1 MLKYLGCYFFFRI
14 YFCFVILNDFWF
26 VDVCKSDVFCDQVG
40 LFFVQFYVDVVF
52 FLDGFRYVG
61 SVEFEDIRDFLGV
74 LLDYFEII
82 LEFEIFV
89 IGDRVVLLSYVFFNF
104 LFNIQRSFVRI
115 EFNFIIYNSKRFMKR
130 YMEELVR

>member
-1 MLKYLGCYFFFRI
+1 M
-14 YFCFVILNDFWF
+14 
-26 VDVCKSDVFCDQVG
+26 
-40 LFFVQFYVDVVF
+40 DVVF

-82 LEFEIFV
+82 LEFKIFV

-104 LFNIQRSFVRI
+104 LFNI
-115 EFNFIIYNSKRFMKR
+115 
-130 YMEELVR
+130 